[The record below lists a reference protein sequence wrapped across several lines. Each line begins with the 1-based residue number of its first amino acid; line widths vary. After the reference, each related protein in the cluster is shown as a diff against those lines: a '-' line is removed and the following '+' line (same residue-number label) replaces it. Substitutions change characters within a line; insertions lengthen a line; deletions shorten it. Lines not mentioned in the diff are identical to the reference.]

1 MTKAERKLAKDIK
14 NSCIL
19 LENSAERASGE
30 SNFKFITPGES
41 AAGVN
46 YLVKSALKK
55 LLHFKW
61 FKEGCSWRI
70 EFT

>member
-14 NSCIL
+14 NSCNL
-19 LENSAERASGE
+19 LENSAERASG
-30 SNFKFITPGES
+30 PGES

-46 YLVKSALKK
+46 YLVKSASEK

-61 FKEGCSWRI
+61 FKEGCSWRV